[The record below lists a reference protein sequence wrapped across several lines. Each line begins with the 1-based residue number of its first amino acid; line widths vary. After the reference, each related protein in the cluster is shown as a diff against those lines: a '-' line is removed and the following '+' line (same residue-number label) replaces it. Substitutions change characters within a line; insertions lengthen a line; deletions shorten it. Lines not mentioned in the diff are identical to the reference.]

1 MTPTPTSELAEKLE
15 RACAGYSNGRTSMD
29 VELILQAAD
38 TLRKQAEELER
49 CRTALRPF
57 AHATLLNQSALI
69 IAGDA
74 ITQAFD
80 SGKKHVTIIMED
92 DAAEA
97 FNAARSAYNEPKQNG
112 EAK

>member
-1 MTPTPTSELAEKLE
+1 MDDHFNELAEKLE

-57 AHATLLNQSALI
+57 AK
-69 IAGDA
+69 AGELFPPRPADSYNECVYGPVA
-74 ITQAFD
+74 GREYNIT
-80 SGKKHVTIIMED
+80 GD
-92 DAAEA
+92 DLRLAC
-97 FNAARSAYNEPKQNG
+97 SAYNEPKQNG